1 MKSRKNIKEE
11 KRIDQHAYVHQE
23 NARDKKEKKIKCS
36 MSQKLLVMSSFHTT
50 LNSRC
55 FTCNMNK

>member
-36 MSQKLLVMSSFHTT
+36 MPQKLLCHVLLSY
-50 LNSRC
+50 NSQ
-55 FTCNMNK
+55 F